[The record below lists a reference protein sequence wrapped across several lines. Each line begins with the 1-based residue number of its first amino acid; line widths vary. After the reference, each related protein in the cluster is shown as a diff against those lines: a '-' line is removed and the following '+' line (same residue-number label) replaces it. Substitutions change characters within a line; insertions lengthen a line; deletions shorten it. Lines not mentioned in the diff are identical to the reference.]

1 MKRFLVLIVTVAL
14 LATGGCK
21 PKPKEITQLQ
31 RKEAASLVSEA
42 EFAMNLRDY
51 ARAEPLFQKAT
62 ELCPDD
68 GGYWLGLGIN
78 RRRLDN
84 VKGAKEAYEK
94 ARSAFRDAYETDRT
108 ESESLLKEV
117 YALALLGRVDD
128 ATKALE
134 KARKNDPADSR
145 LRLFA
150 ENKQLERLIEEPS
163 FKEIAL

>member
-1 MKRFLVLIVTVAL
+1 MKRFLVLIVAVAV
-14 LATGGCK
+14 LATSGCK

-78 RRRLDN
+78 RRRLAN
-84 VKGAKEAYEK
+84 MKGAKDAYEK
-94 ARSAFRDAYETDRT
+94 ASSAFREAYEADRT
-108 ESESLLKEV
+108 ESESLLKAV
-117 YALALLGRVDD
+117 YALALLGRIDD
-128 ATKALE
+128 ATKTLE
-134 KARKNDPADSR
+134 KARKQDPADSR

-150 ENKQLERLIEEPS
+150 ENKQLERLVEEPS

>member
-1 MKRFLVLIVTVAL
+1 MKRFLVLFVAVAL
-14 LATGGCK
+14 VVTSGCK

-42 EFAMNLRDY
+42 EFAMSLRDY

-78 RRRLDN
+78 RRRLTN
-84 VKGAKEAYEK
+84 VKGAKEAYEE
-94 ARSAFRDAYETDRT
+94 ARSAFRDAYEADRT
-108 ESESLLKEV
+108 DSELLLREV

-128 ATKALE
+128 ATTTLE
-134 KARKNDPADSR
+134 KARKKAPEDSQ
-145 LRLFA
+145 LRMFA
-150 ENKQLERLIEEPS
+150 ENKRLERLIAEPS

>member
-1 MKRFLVLIVTVAL
+1 MKRFIVLFVAVAL
-14 LATGGCK
+14 VASSGCK

-42 EFAMNLRDY
+42 EFAMSLRDY

-78 RRRLDN
+78 RRRLAN
-84 VKGAKEAYEK
+84 VKGAKEAYEN
-94 ARSAFRDAYETDRT
+94 ARSAFREAYETDRT
-108 ESESLLKEV
+108 ESEALLKEV
-117 YALALLGRVDD
+117 YTLALLGRIDD

-134 KARKNDPADSR
+134 KARKQDPADSR
-145 LRLFA
+145 MRLFA
-150 ENKQLERLIEEPS
+150 ENKQLERLVEEPS